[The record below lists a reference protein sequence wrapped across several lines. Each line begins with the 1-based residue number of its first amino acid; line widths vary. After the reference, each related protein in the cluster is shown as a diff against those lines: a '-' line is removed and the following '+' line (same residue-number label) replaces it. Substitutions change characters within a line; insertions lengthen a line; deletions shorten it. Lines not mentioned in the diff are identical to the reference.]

1 MVVNVHIG
9 FAFLEVSLSPL
20 IMHFNLIFCKILLGF
35 TSVAL
40 YVPWFHSLK
49 SSIGYVLYENIR
61 VLTGDTNEKHI

>member
-1 MVVNVHIG
+1 
-9 FAFLEVSLSPL
+9 
-20 IMHFNLIFCKILLGF
+20 MHFNLIFCKILLGF